1 LQASEHCFSA
11 ASVAKSAETSWS
23 GDLLPLILIV
33 QRFGARRRYGR
44 RLRPRI
50 GVLGCLACFAD
61 LLDDQIA
68 GMFLHDTFDVSTL
81 VARDDQEP
89 AGVIADS
96 LVGGDRYRQRRRAVG
111 IRAFAEEF
119 DGVVAEFLAEPL
131 EPFVHFA
138 KDVLVQSP
146 PFGTRHDPDP
156 IEAAE
161 RAPGLTRLLRGV
173 IFHRTVFDYAEY
185 RFWPMAAGI
194 QRNDPRAFL
203 RAQGG

>member
-1 LQASEHCFSA
+1 
-11 ASVAKSAETSWS
+11 
-23 GDLLPLILIV
+23 
-33 QRFGARRRYGR
+33 
-44 RLRPRI
+44 
-50 GVLGCLACFAD
+50 
-61 LLDDQIA
+61 
-68 GMFLHDTFDVSTL
+68 MFLHDTFDVSTL

-119 DGVVAEFLAEPL
+119 EAS
-131 EPFVHFA
+131 
-138 KDVLVQSP
+138 SP
-146 PFGTRHDPDP
+146 NSSPSRSSRSFTSRKTFSFRARRTAPDTIRTLSRP
-156 IEAAE
+156 PSEQ
-161 RAPGLTRLLRGV
+161 PGLTRLLRGV
-173 IFHRTVFDYAEY
+173 IFHRTVFDYAEC

>member
-1 LQASEHCFSA
+1 M
-11 ASVAKSAETSWS
+11 
-23 GDLLPLILIV
+23 P
-33 QRFGARRRYGR
+33 GAGC
-44 RLRPRI
+44 RLGPWI
-50 GVLGCLACFAD
+50 GVFSHLACLADFFD
-61 LLDDQIA
+61 HEVVGVFLDHTL
-68 GMFLHDTFDVSTL
+68 GPFPL

-131 EPFVHFA
+131 KPFVHFA

-156 IEAAE
+156 TEAAE